1 MFWMIV
7 CIYIYSLHFIYVYK
21 MCVNYGNKN
30 TVALHL
36 FQCKNASCMNALW
49 TITNLDGDQDAII
62 PWNQIPHP
70 ALAQQNNHTSVLE
83 TRAEWYKHFHP

>member
-7 CIYIYSLHFIYVYK
+7 YIYIAYNSYMYIRCVWIMGIKTLLHCICF
-21 MCVNYGNKN
+21 
-30 TVALHL
+30 
-36 FQCKNASCMNALW
+36 NARMHPVWTAEQ

-62 PWNQIPHP
+62 PWNQIPHL